1 MLVTAKIILIAV
13 VIFVVFFVLVTKAIS
28 QAKKDLPALTVFKIL
43 EFQKMTHAQIDAS
56 LKSDSWKPRP
66 VVKKS
71 ELSTAQWERQGALC
85 TLEFGDGYDHTFI
98 YEDSDGARISQFKT
112 GIKLFDM
119 KNPYSKDTAS
129 RNYEAYW
136 DLHKDQALIIGT
148 PKQSAPPASHLFI
161 MTTSSNLD
169 SLWSTAKYLQ

>member
-13 VIFVVFFVLVTKAIS
+13 VIFVGLFVLVTRAIS
-28 QAKKDLPALTVFKIL
+28 QAKKDLPALTVPRIL
-43 EFQKMTHAQIDAS
+43 EFQKMTFDQIDAS
-56 LKSDSWKPRP
+56 LKSDSWKPLP
-66 VVKKS
+66 LVKKP

-85 TLEFGDGYDHTFI
+85 TLEFGDGYDNTFI
-98 YEDSDGARISQFKT
+98 YEDSDSARVGQFKT

-119 KNPYSKDTAS
+119 KNPYSKDTTT

-148 PKQSAPPASHLFI
+148 PKPSAQPASYLFI

-169 SLWSTAKYLQ
+169 ALWSTAKYLQ

>member
-13 VIFVVFFVLVTKAIS
+13 VIFVGLFVLVTRAIS
-28 QAKKDLPALTVFKIL
+28 QAKKDLPALTVSKIL
-43 EFQKMTHAQIDAS
+43 EFQKMTHAQIAAS
-56 LKSDSWKPRP
+56 LKSDSWKPLSL
-66 VVKKS
+66 VKKT

-85 TLEFGDGYDHTFI
+85 TLEFGDGYDNTFI
-98 YEDSDGARISQFKT
+98 YEDSDSARISQFKT

-119 KNPYSKDTAS
+119 KNPYSEDTTS

-148 PKQSAPPASHLFI
+148 PKRSAKPASHLFI
-161 MTTSSNLD
+161 MTTSANLD
-169 SLWSTAKYLQ
+169 ALWSTTKYLQ